1 MVYRFVLPTGP
12 GEWTRAY
19 RFRNPYRD
27 EATPINPDNAVG
39 ENTQLPAQAT
49 KSVRV
54 PIPADATGRGLL
66 VAHEHYEDP
75 AAMMAHLSGMDPA
88 DIAVLVG
95 AVEITS
101 MRLFGPATAEL
112 RATLASFGTAEYFDF
127 VSGFT
132 R

>member
-1 MVYRFVLPTGP
+1 
-12 GEWTRAY
+12 
-19 RFRNPYRD
+19 
-27 EATPINPDNAVG
+27 
-39 ENTQLPAQAT
+39 
-49 KSVRV
+49 
-54 PIPADATGRGLL
+54 
-66 VAHEHYEDP
+66 
-75 AAMMAHLSGMDPA
+75 MMAHLSGMDPA

>member
-1 MVYRFVLPTGP
+1 VSNQIRAIAEMRIRP
-12 GEWTRAY
+12 GVDAATALACLRRISA
-19 RFRNPYRD
+19 RT
-27 EATPINPDNAVG
+27 EAVDRGTLAHNYYVD
-39 ENTQLPAQAT
+39 AQ
-49 KSVRV
+49 
-54 PIPADATGRGLL
+54 RGLL